1 MKLKRA
7 DYQKKATPCCGR
19 KPLIYMGERHQFCHL
34 CCRSYDLDTEEQQE
48 NWAWKRQPDGS
59 FKPTYESTGDNR
71 SGEYAKQP
79 GRSGRASS

>member
-19 KPLIYMGERHQFCHL
+19 KPLIYMGERHQFCTR

-48 NWAWKRQPDGS
+48 NWAWKCQPDGS
-59 FKPTYESTGDNR
+59 FKPANDLAD
-71 SGEYAKQP
+71 YAMAGS
-79 GRSGRASS
+79 GRSGRAAS